1 MKPMVK
7 GAVAVAVLV
16 LAAAVALV
24 PRWQEDSGGQDEPAA
39 DPAEI
44 ASARDAADLP
54 QCPTGDAGA
63 EAVPDLTDTTAVC
76 VADGSTVDLGSALAG
91 KTTLV
96 NVWATW
102 CQPCRDELPVLQEY
116 ARSEGA
122 VDVLTVQVNSDMLG
136 GLRMFAELDV
146 QLPVVH
152 DGVEPRGEVAEA
164 LNLPP
169 TMPASYVISPD
180 GTVNLV
186 EDPRVFHDPEQ
197 VRDAVARYGSSGGD
211 E

>member
-1 MKPMVK
+1 MKPIVK

-24 PRWQEDSGGQDEPAA
+24 PRWQEESGGQEQPAA

-44 ASARDAADLP
+44 AAAREAADLP
-54 QCPTGDAGA
+54 PCPSSDADA
-63 EAVPDLTDTTAVC
+63 EAVPDLTDTTATC
-76 VADGSTVDLGSALAG
+76 VADGSTVHLGAALAG

-102 CQPCRDELPVLQEY
+102 CQPCRDELPVLQQY
-116 ARSEGA
+116 ARSERA

-136 GLRMFAELDV
+136 GLRMLTELEV
-146 QLPVVH
+146 RLPVVH

-164 LNLPP
+164 LDLPP
-169 TMPASYVISPD
+169 TMPASYVVSPD
-180 GTVNLV
+180 GTVDLV
-186 EDPRVFHDPEQ
+186 EEPRVFYDPEQ
-197 VRDAVARYGSSGGD
+197 VRDAVARYGSRGGG